1 VTIPH
6 LGEVLSVLAALIWA
20 ISVVLF
26 RMSGREFKPLALN
39 FFKNMVAAVLLL
51 ATLLV
56 AGQSLFRDA
65 PLLDYVLLALS
76 GILGV
81 AIADTLFFKSLNI
94 VGAGLSQIV
103 SLSYSPFVILFT
115 FVFLGERLTIGDLAG
130 ATLILVGVLLTTA
143 RGSTSSDVSAH
154 DLRVGIVLAT
164 LSVALMALAV
174 MLAKPVLDRS
184 PVLWSTTVRLLAGVI
199 ALMLLT
205 VVSPRRRY
213 LWSTLRPSR
222 SWKIAIPAAVLG
234 AYVAMIVWVAG
245 MKYTQAST
253 ASILNQT
260 SAVFVLP
267 LAAIFLHERV
277 TLRKLASVAMAVA
290 GVALVTLT

>member
-1 VTIPH
+1 MTIPH
-6 LGEVLSVLAALIWA
+6 LGEALSILAALIWA
-20 ISVVLF
+20 VSVVLF
-26 RMSGREFKPLALN
+26 RISGRELKPLALN
-39 FFKNMVAAVLLL
+39 FFKNIVAIVLLL

-56 AGQSLFRDA
+56 ARQSLFREA

-103 SLSYSPFVILFT
+103 SLTYSPFVILFT

-130 ATLILVGVLLTTA
+130 ATLILVGVLLTVA
-143 RGSTSSDVSAH
+143 RGPTSDVSAH
-154 DLRVGIVLAT
+154 DLRVGIGLAT

-174 MLAKPVLDRS
+174 TLAKPVLDRS
-184 PVLWSTTVRLLAGVI
+184 PVLWSTTVRLLAGVL
-199 ALMLLT
+199 ALVLLT
-205 VVSPRRRY
+205 AVSPRRRY

-222 SWKIAIPAAVLG
+222 SWRVAIPAAVLG

-267 LAAIFLHERV
+267 LAAILLHERV

-290 GVALVTLT
+290 GVALVALT

>member
-1 VTIPH
+1 M
-6 LGEVLSVLAALIWA
+6 
-20 ISVVLF
+20 LF
-26 RMSGREFKPLALN
+26 RVSGRELKPLALN
-39 FFKNMVAAVLLL
+39 FFKNIVATVLLL

-94 VGAGLSQIV
+94 VGAGLSQIA
-103 SLSYSPFVILFT
+103 SLTYSPFVILFT
-115 FVFLGERLTIGDLAG
+115 FVFLGERLTVGDLAG
-130 ATLILVGVLLTTA
+130 ATLILVGVLLTIA
-143 RGSTSSDVSAH
+143 RGSISDVSAH
-154 DLRVGIVLAT
+154 DLRAGIGLAT

-174 MLAKPVLDRS
+174 TLAKPVLDRS

-199 ALMLLT
+199 ALMALT
-205 VVSPRRRY
+205 VASPRRRY

-222 SWKIAIPAAVLG
+222 SWKVAIPAAVLG

-267 LAAIFLHERV
+267 LAAILLHERV
-277 TLRKLASVAMAVA
+277 TLRKLASVAMAVG

>member
-6 LGEVLSVLAALIWA
+6 LGEALSVLAALIWA
-20 ISVVLF
+20 ASVVLF
-26 RMSGREFKPLALN
+26 RISGREFKPLALN
-39 FFKNMVAAVLLL
+39 FFKNMVAIVLLL

-56 AGQSLFRDA
+56 AGQNLFREA
-65 PLLDYVLLALS
+65 PVLDYVLLALS

-103 SLSYSPFVILFT
+103 SLSYSPFVIFFT

-130 ATLILVGVLLTTA
+130 ATLILVGVVLTTA

-154 DLRVGIVLAT
+154 DLRVGVGLAT

-174 MLAKPVLDRS
+174 ALAKPVLDHS

-213 LWSTLRPSR
+213 LWTTLRPSR

-234 AYVAMIVWVAG
+234 AYVAMIVWIAG

-277 TLRKLASVAMAVA
+277 TLRKLASVALAVI

>member
-1 VTIPH
+1 MTIPH
-6 LGEVLSVLAALIWA
+6 IGEVLSVLAALIWA
-20 ISVVLF
+20 VSVVLF
-26 RMSGREFKPLALN
+26 RISGRELKPLALN
-39 FFKNMVAAVLLL
+39 FFKNIVAVVLLL

-56 AGQSLFRDA
+56 ARQSLFHDA

-81 AIADTLFFKSLNI
+81 AVADTLFFKSLNI

-103 SLSYSPFVILFT
+103 SLTYSPFVILFT

-130 ATLILVGVLLTTA
+130 ATLILVGVLLTIS
-143 RGSTSSDVSAH
+143 RGSTSDVSAH
-154 DLRVGIVLAT
+154 DLRVGIGLAT

-174 MLAKPVLDRS
+174 TLAKPVLDRS
-184 PVLWSTTVRLLAGVI
+184 PVLWSTTIRLLAGVV
-199 ALMLLT
+199 ALVLLT

-222 SWKIAIPAAVLG
+222 SWKVAIPAAILG

-267 LAAIFLHERV
+267 LAAILLHERV
-277 TLRKLASVAMAVA
+277 TLRKLAAVAMAVG

>member
-1 VTIPH
+1 VTVPH

-20 ISVVLF
+20 VSVVLF
-26 RMSGREFKPLALN
+26 RISGRELKPLALN
-39 FFKNMVAAVLLL
+39 FFKNIVAIVLLL

-56 AGQSLFRDA
+56 AGQNLFRDA

-76 GILGV
+76 GVLGI

-103 SLSYSPFVILFT
+103 SLTYSPFVILFT
-115 FVFLGERLTIGDLAG
+115 FVFLGERLTVGDLIG
-130 ATLILVGVLLTTA
+130 AALILVGVLLATA
-143 RGSTSSDVSAH
+143 RESSSDVSAH
-154 DLRVGIVLAT
+154 DLRVGIGLAT

-174 MLAKPVLDRS
+174 TLAKPVLDRS

-199 ALMLLT
+199 ALVLLT

-222 SWKIAIPAAVLG
+222 SWRVAIPAAVLG
-234 AYVAMIVWVAG
+234 GYVGMIVWVAG

-260 SAVFVLP
+260 SAVFILP
-267 LAAIFLHERV
+267 LAAILLHERV
-277 TLRKLASVAMAVA
+277 TPRKLAAVAMAVG
-290 GVALVTLT
+290 GVSLVTLM